1 MISSKKKK
9 QKSAKISVKIDLFG
23 LFSLKKLIFDN
34 VNSVINKKET
44 LPKQQGFSI
53 VFLLDQILLSLIEE

>member
-1 MISSKKKK
+1 M

-34 VNSVINKKET
+34 VNSVINKKKPCQNSRAS
-44 LPKQQGFSI
+44 LSF
-53 VFLLDQILLSLIEE
+53 FLLTQILLSLIEE